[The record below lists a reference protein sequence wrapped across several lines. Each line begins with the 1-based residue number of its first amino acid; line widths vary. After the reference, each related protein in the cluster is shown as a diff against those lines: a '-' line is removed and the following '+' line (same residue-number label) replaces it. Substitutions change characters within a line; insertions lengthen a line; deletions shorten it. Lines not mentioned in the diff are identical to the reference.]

1 MRRRALL
8 AVPCF
13 LLAAATLRAQA
24 PAAPGADA
32 SAAAPDAAVHDAL
45 RAVKTKA
52 VEAIAAGDVDRLTAL
67 LAREVVVTW
76 QNAEVCR
83 GPAAVKAYYDRMM
96 KGPSR
101 IVEKVTVAPE
111 VDTLSVL
118 YGGDTAIAYGSST
131 DGFKLTSGLEFSLKS
146 RWSATLV
153 LEEGVWKIASFHAST
168 NLFDNPLL
176 ASARKGLWLA
186 GAGGIAVGLLV
197 GFLAFRKRG

>member
-24 PAAPGADA
+24 PATPGADA
-32 SAAAPDAAVHDAL
+32 AAADAAVHDAL
-45 RAVKTKA
+45 RAVKAKA
-52 VEAIAAGDVDRLTAL
+52 VEAIAAGDVDRLTGL

-131 DGFKLTSGLEFSLKS
+131 DGFKLASGLEFSMKS

-153 LEEGVWKIASFHAST
+153 LEDGAWKIASFHASS

-176 ASARKGLWLA
+176 ASAKKGLWLA
-186 GAGGIAVGLLV
+186 GAGGAAVGLLV
-197 GFLAFRKRG
+197 GFLAFRRKG

>member
-1 MRRRALL
+1 MRRRPLL
-8 AVPCF
+8 AVPC
-13 LLAAATLRAQA
+13 LLLAATLRAQTPE
-24 PAAPGADA
+24 PAAAGGP
-32 SAAAPDAAVHDAL
+32 AADAAVHEAL
-45 RAVKTKA
+45 RAVKGKA

-76 QNAEVCR
+76 QDAEVCR

-101 IVEKVTVAPE
+101 IVRKVTVAPE

-131 DGFKLTSGLEFSLKS
+131 DSFELTSGLEFSMKS

-153 LEEGVWKIASFHAST
+153 LEGGGWKIASFHASS

-176 ASARKGLWLA
+176 ASAKRGLWLA
-186 GAGGIAVGLLV
+186 GAGGAAVGLLV
-197 GFLAFRKRG
+197 GFLAFRRKA